1 MQDCGDISKKQNH
14 MACERE
20 KEEKVANN
28 DEKIWERRL
37 DNFMGYFHIFYF
49 SDN

>member
-20 KEEKVANN
+20 KEEKVTNN
-28 DEKIWERRL
+28 DEKI
-37 DNFMGYFHIFYF
+37 
-49 SDN
+49 